1 MIRLKCSLKPKK
13 ERDSFELLN
22 PKSQKFTKTDLAK
35 YINASEMRPY
45 DVSWGAEVNMTRFQT
60 LMEKDW
66 EKSNLEYNEE
76 YYKDLIAKAIV
87 FKEIERIISN
97 TEWYQNNRGYR
108 AQLVPY
114 TFSKFVYE
122 ASRMN
127 LLLNYKK
134 IWEQQACL
142 EEYKKD
148 FENIAKMVYDV
159 FNDTNR
165 QILNI
170 GEYAKRE
177 ICWNKLNEKSYKLSC
192 EAKKQLITQED
203 KEIDMKAAR
212 RDQKIANE
220 VVSEIAIFK
229 LGLDY
234 WEKVKDIGEQLN
246 ELSFYEI
253 QLCDVAKKYIRQE
266 YQMLTKKQAKDLW
279 SIKLKMDQYFEE

>member
-1 MIRLKCSLKPKK
+1 
-13 ERDSFELLN
+13 
-22 PKSQKFTKTDLAK
+22 
-35 YINASEMRPY
+35 
-45 DVSWGAEVNMTRFQT
+45 
-60 LMEKDW
+60 
-66 EKSNLEYNEE
+66 
-76 YYKDLIAKAIV
+76 
-87 FKEIERIISN
+87 
-97 TEWYQNNRGYR
+97 
-108 AQLVPY
+108 
-114 TFSKFVYE
+114 
-122 ASRMN
+122 
-127 LLLNYKK
+127 
-134 IWEQQACL
+134 
-142 EEYKKD
+142 
-148 FENIAKMVYDV
+148 MVYDV

-177 ICWNKLNEKSYKLSC
+177 ICWNKLNEKSYKLSF
-192 EAKKQLITQED
+192 EAKKQIITQEY
-203 KEIDMKAAR
+203 KEIYMKAAR